1 MSSRSRSQSF
11 RSSEG
16 EPAEY
21 PSQDSHELQHRR
33 FSTESA
39 RSYRKLSQQDNTSRK
54 TPGQR
59 RISGASFFANFK
71 KPDMKEQP
79 LQDIKVRFENT
90 YRMEPKAHFPE
101 GKVRSV
107 IKEALDTL
115 VSHNYNPTHSPFVAK
130 LLSSRILENVKQL
143 NVGRYK
149 VVCLVTIGSKKSQ
162 DLRVASRCL
171 WDSQFDTFVSVCF
184 ESEQFFCCWH
194 CLRCLLRVTDDSF
207 VSRVPPSGFGDNNRL
222 SVP

>member
-39 RSYRKLSQQDNTSRK
+39 RNYRKLSQQDNTSRK

-59 RISGASFFANFK
+59 RISGASFFANLK

-79 LQDIKVRFENT
+79 LQDNKVRFENT

-115 VSHNYNPTHSPFVAK
+115 VSHNYSPTHSPFVAK

-184 ESEQFFCCWH
+184 ESEQFFA
-194 CLRCLLRVTDDSF
+194 VGT
-207 VSRVPPSGFGDNNRL
+207 VYGVYYE
-222 SVP
+222 

>member
-1 MSSRSRSQSF
+1 MTEMSSRSRSQSF

-39 RSYRKLSQQDNTSRK
+39 RNYRKLSQQDNTSRK

-79 LQDIKVRFENT
+79 LQDNKVRFENT

-115 VSHNYNPTHSPFVAK
+115 VSHNYSPTHSPFVAK

-184 ESEQFFCCWH
+184 ESEQFFA
-194 CLRCLLRVTDDSF
+194 VGT
-207 VSRVPPSGFGDNNRL
+207 VYGVYYE
-222 SVP
+222 